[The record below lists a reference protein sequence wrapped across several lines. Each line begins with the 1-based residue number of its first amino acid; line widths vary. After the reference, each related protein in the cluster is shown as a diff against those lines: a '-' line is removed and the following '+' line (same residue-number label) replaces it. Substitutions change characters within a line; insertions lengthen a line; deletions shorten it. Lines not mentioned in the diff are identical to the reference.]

1 MIPIQTDI
9 PMPGDED
16 QRGSAYT
23 GVKTK
28 GGLYRRRRRTNRR
41 LVACILCL
49 SYVVSPTEIDDDD
62 MPTPAPPVPPKVYIP
77 EEPPNSR
84 NGRAFDPASV
94 AMCLVGHARTMMHPV
109 MLAANSMAFAH
120 LPNMRTFAVLQL
132 EELQVNRTEHLH
144 SFFPKTD
151 SHMSEDPEEW
161 MRHHAVHL
169 EATYKV
175 SVDDGTLFVMSHNQT
190 FASEFTGPNGHC
202 GRNGSCVK
210 FAMFTPA
217 DIPTPVLACENR
229 ELMEMRSLAR
239 ESGESYAEQL
249 WKVFHC
255 GRMIESY
262 ELRYSMRFQWV
273 FKSRPDVLPLQP
285 WVSPRHLNKNKVYA
299 NWATRDHI
307 FACPR
312 ALCRGFLV
320 DGPQSQLNCS
330 AGPSFGKN
338 GSKLEVMGYA
348 NFEFLDRFGTDYT
361 LLRPDGPQCPGWGPH
376 SVNKFQNPC
385 KDIKELMSRYSHSK
399 NTAALQKEVEELES
413 AMEGTFRAV
422 RTSSW

>member
-1 MIPIQTDI
+1 
-9 PMPGDED
+9 
-16 QRGSAYT
+16 
-23 GVKTK
+23 
-28 GGLYRRRRRTNRR
+28 
-41 LVACILCL
+41 
-49 SYVVSPTEIDDDD
+49 
-62 MPTPAPPVPPKVYIP
+62 
-77 EEPPNSR
+77 
-84 NGRAFDPASV
+84 
-94 AMCLVGHARTMMHPV
+94 
-109 MLAANSMAFAH
+109 
-120 LPNMRTFAVLQL
+120 
-132 EELQVNRTEHLH
+132 
-144 SFFPKTD
+144 
-151 SHMSEDPEEW
+151 

-239 ESGESYAEQL
+239 ESGESYAEQVLRASRIGAMYFFWYIFSSELCVSGSCIKL

-307 FACPR
+307 FACPI
-312 ALCRGFLV
+312 LLV
-320 DGPQSQLNCS
+320 EFNSMIKWLNKLHLFS
-330 AGPSFGKN
+330 KFILQAFFKAILGK
-338 GSKLEVMGYA
+338 GS
-348 NFEFLDRFGTDYT
+348 
-361 LLRPDGPQCPGWGPH
+361 
-376 SVNKFQNPC
+376 
-385 KDIKELMSRYSHSK
+385 
-399 NTAALQKEVEELES
+399 
-413 AMEGTFRAV
+413 
-422 RTSSW
+422 